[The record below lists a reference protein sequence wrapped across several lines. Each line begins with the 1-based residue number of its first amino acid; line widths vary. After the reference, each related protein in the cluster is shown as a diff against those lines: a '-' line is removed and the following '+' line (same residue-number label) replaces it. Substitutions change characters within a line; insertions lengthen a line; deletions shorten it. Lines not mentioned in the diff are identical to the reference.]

1 MMQRAVIKVTSIY
14 NGYSDSYKKWIHTST
29 AFHLT
34 MEVFAKRSFVMQGK
48 ILQYV
53 KANKYLTRNVFDICT
68 YGKFPN

>member
-1 MMQRAVIKVTSIY
+1 
-14 NGYSDSYKKWIHTST
+14 
-29 AFHLT
+29 

-53 KANKYLTRNVFDICT
+53 KDNKYLTRNVFDICT